1 MECALTNCARNE
13 RSRFSKRSADDKSA
27 SSGATDIWHRI
38 NSKPAPTEEGTRRPT
53 PAPPKEDARRL
64 LTTEDVAAMLGIA
77 PATAIWWRSQKQGPS
92 WIRLG
97 RGRRAPIRYRLEAV
111 EAYLAQMESAEG

>member
-1 MECALTNCARNE
+1 LTNCVQTE
-13 RSRFSKRSADDKSA
+13 RSKFRSRRANDQQTSP
-27 SSGATDIWHRI
+27 GATDVWHRI
-38 NSKPAPTEEGTRRPT
+38 NSKPALMEEGTRRSR
-53 PAPPKEDARRL
+53 PAPQKEDSRHL

-97 RGRRAPIRYRLEAV
+97 RGRRSPIRYRLEAV